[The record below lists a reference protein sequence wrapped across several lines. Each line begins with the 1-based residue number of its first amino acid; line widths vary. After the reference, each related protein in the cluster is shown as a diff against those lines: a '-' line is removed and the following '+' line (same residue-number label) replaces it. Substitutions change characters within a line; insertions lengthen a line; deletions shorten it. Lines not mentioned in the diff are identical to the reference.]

1 MNNPILVEI
10 LRANRVESQ
19 HRGAAAVCDAD
30 GALVFSL
37 GDIDLPIYPRSAI
50 KAFQALPLVESGAAD
65 SFGLSPQEIALACA
79 SHSGEPAHVA
89 AAASMLAKAGCSPN
103 VLECGVHWPLSET
116 AGRALAA
123 NGQTPSALHN
133 NCSGKHSGFI
143 CVSCHAGVSP
153 RGYIQGDHI
162 AQREAK
168 AAIEALTGA
177 RLDAQVEGV
186 DGCGIPAFAMPLRA
200 IAHGFARFGAG
211 LRMSAAR
218 ASACQRIRA
227 AVAAHPEMVAGARQF
242 DTQIMQRL
250 GARCF
255 VKLGA
260 EGVHCAALPELG
272 LGLAVKAD
280 DGASRA
286 ARLIIA
292 ALIARFGNFA
302 AEETAWLQ
310 SFIAP
315 PLANWVGVPVGA
327 MRFTAPR

>member
-37 GDIDLPIYPRSAI
+37 GDIDRPIYPRSAI

-133 NCSGKHSGFI
+133 NCSGKHGGFI

-211 LRMSAAR
+211 RRMSAAR

-302 AEETAWLQ
+302 AEEAAWLQ

>member
-133 NCSGKHSGFI
+133 NCSGKHGGFI

-302 AEETAWLQ
+302 AEEAAWLQ

-327 MRFTAPR
+327 MRLTAPR